1 MVQIRIREISNAEFC
16 DYIITGCAQN
26 RKGEAEANEGI
37 GQERVDAA
45 ISPASN
51 HYLPE
56 IWMKGSSQ
64 SVGTAMNKS
73 GEALRIK

>member
-16 DYIITGCAQN
+16 DYIITRGTQI
-26 RKGEAEANEGI
+26 RKGEVEANEGV
-37 GQERVDAA
+37 GQERIDAA
-45 ISPASN
+45 ISPASY

-73 GEALRIK
+73 GEALGIK